1 MQIRLKSTPAVIKT
15 IQDYRAQR
23 LEWYRQGLTVGF
35 VPTMGALHQG
45 HTSLAALAR
54 TQCDKVV
61 ASIFVNPA
69 QFAPHED
76 LSKYPRTFEND
87 LKLLGNENVDIV
99 FAPDVPEMYPKGIPL
114 QVDQQIGTFVT
125 VQGKSHQ
132 MEGRI
137 RPHFF
142 RGVATVVSKLFN
154 IIQPTRAYFG
164 QKDVQQCSVVK
175 SLVRD
180 MHYPIQIVVGNTI
193 RYLILIREPDGL
205 AMSSRNR
212 YLSEDERKLAPALY
226 AGLLAAQKEF
236 DSGQRSRKCIIQA
249 CENVIKDRKAT
260 IEYLSLAEPFSLSEV
275 EEIGKEGAI
284 LSGAI
289 VLGKTR
295 IIDNILLGMPNEK
308 L

>member
-1 MQIRLKSTPAVIKT
+1 MQIRLKSTPIVIKT
-15 IQDYRAQR
+15 IQDYRTQR
-23 LEWYRQGLTVGF
+23 LEWYRHGLSVGF

-54 TQCDKVV
+54 RQCDKVV

-212 YLSEDERKLAPALY
+212 YLSEDERKLAPALN

-295 IIDNILLGMPNEK
+295 IIDNILLGMPDDK

>member
-1 MQIRLKSTPAVIKT
+1 MQIRLKSTPIVIKT
-15 IQDYRAQR
+15 IQDYRTQR
-23 LEWYRQGLTVGF
+23 LEWYRHGLSVGF

-54 TQCDKVV
+54 RQCDKVV

-212 YLSEDERKLAPALY
+212 YLSEDERKLAPALN

-249 CENVIKDRKAT
+249 CENVIKYRKAT

-295 IIDNILLGMPNEK
+295 IIDNILLGMPDDK